1 MEIEKKEVIRSTF
14 YLNDILDIFE
24 YGEATFGEKAA
35 LYFYEDLKLRVRN
48 LETQYLLHPECR
60 HLETK
65 TKIYRLKYLRY
76 CSFCL
81 FWIFFRFVWSPKFL
95 ISWLVVSAC
104 PCCYT
109 FIRSLHHWRNQQRCQ
124 SHGDNTHY
132 LAIW

>member
-65 TKIYRLKYLRY
+65 TKIYRNIILGSYL
-76 CSFCL
+76 
-81 FWIFFRFVWSPKFL
+81 
-95 ISWLVVSAC
+95 
-104 PCCYT
+104 
-109 FIRSLHHWRNQQRCQ
+109 N
-124 SHGDNTHY
+124 Y
-132 LAIW
+132 LQNYFQKN